1 MPTQPDARW
10 KWRRK
15 SDRLPPATCSWAID
29 KGRLVKAAR
38 TLWVGGILCLGG
50 IVVGAYLRAPTATG
64 SAAGAESQAES
75 RVVANFTDFAGSESN
90 ARSLIA
96 GLRQGSEI
104 TLTAPGPYGKA
115 ATITRFTLPTRPMDY
130 GNVRTSLTLA
140 REQLAQLGINKPTPV
155 QIKAVLAGG
164 AVTSRGAARS
174 TSVLLPGVLQMRAH
188 GMGWHKIADSMGV
201 KLDDAKAGT
210 KPSPVAAARS
220 DVPAASLFAAGAVT
234 LAVAQG
240 EAPKQSRTGG
250 TPDTGAS
257 ASTRPGKVAGIAPT
271 VAAKSVDTKPAD
283 SENRRAPAP
292 AGPDSVAVRVEKG
305 GAGKDVTTAGPAS
318 AALSQETGRP
328 GSGATAAR
336 ENGIAGDAAAP
347 VEGPVR
353 EPVALSPATRLEMPG
368 ASGENSPEPAAPAD

>member
-1 MPTQPDARW
+1 MN
-10 KWRRK
+10 
-15 SDRLPPATCSWAID
+15 
-29 KGRLVKAAR
+29 AAR
-38 TLWVGGILCLGG
+38 ALWVGGILCLGG

-75 RVVANFTDFAGSESN
+75 RVVANFTDFAGSENN

-96 GLRQGSEI
+96 GLRQGGEI
-104 TLTAPGPYGKA
+104 TLTAPGPHGKA

-164 AVTSRGAARS
+164 AVTSRGAART

-210 KPSPVAAARS
+210 KPSPVAAARG
-220 DVPAASLFAAGAVT
+220 DVPAATLFAAGAVT
-234 LAVAQG
+234 RAVAQG
-240 EAPKQSRTGG
+240 EAPKQNHTGG
-250 TPDTGAS
+250 TPDTGAA
-257 ASTRPGKVAGIAPT
+257 ASTRPGKVAGIAPII
-271 VAAKSVDTKPAD
+271 VAKPADTRPAD
-283 SENRRAPAP
+283 SEIRRAPRAPAP
-292 AGPDSVAVRVEKG
+292 ASPDSVAVRVEKG
-305 GAGKDVTTAGPAS
+305 GAGTDVATAGPAS

-328 GSGATAAR
+328 GPGAAAAR
-336 ENGIAGDAAAP
+336 EYGIAGDAAAP
-347 VEGPVR
+347 AEGPIR
-353 EPVALSPATRLEMPG
+353 EPVALFPATRLETPG
-368 ASGENSPEPAAPAD
+368 ASGENSAEPAAPAD